1 MIVVDTSVWIDFFA
15 DRHTPQVGYLLRCLD
30 GGEADVALTD
40 IILTEILQGLRTDR
54 EVQRVDERLSVFE
67 VLRLQDLAD
76 FRRAAALY
84 RSARRQG
91 VTVRRTNDCLIAA
104 VCVREQVPL
113 LHTDSD
119 FDHLARVTELSIVAT
134 GNGKQPDQVG

>member
-1 MIVVDTSVWIDFFA
+1 VIVVDTSVWIDFFA
-15 DRHTPQVGYLLRCLD
+15 GRDTRQVSYLWQRLD
-30 GGEADVALTD
+30 GDDEDVALTD

-67 VLRLQDLAD
+67 VLRLRDLSD

-84 RSARRQG
+84 RSARRRG
-91 VTVRRTNDCLIAA
+91 VTVRRTSDCLIAA

-113 LHTDSD
+113 LHADND
-119 FDHLARVTELSIVAT
+119 FDHLARVTELGIVAP
-134 GNGKQPDQVG
+134 GAGPEVS

>member
-15 DRHTPQVGYLLRCLD
+15 NRDTAQVAYLSACLD
-30 GGEADVALTD
+30 DGTPEVALTD
-40 IILTEILQGLRTDR
+40 VILTEILQGLRTDR
-54 EVQRVDERLSVFE
+54 EVRRVDEHLSVFE
-67 VLRLQDLAD
+67 VLRLRDLAD

-84 RSARRQG
+84 RSARRRG

-119 FDHLARVTELSIVAT
+119 FDHLATAT
-134 GNGKQPDQVG
+134 DLASVRLP